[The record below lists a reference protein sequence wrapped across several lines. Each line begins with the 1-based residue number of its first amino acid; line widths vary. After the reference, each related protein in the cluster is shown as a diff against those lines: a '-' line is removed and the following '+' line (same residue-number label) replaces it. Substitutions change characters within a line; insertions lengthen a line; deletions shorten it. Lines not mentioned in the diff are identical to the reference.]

1 METYATLLVGH
12 TLGILELSGQ
22 RDLDLAEL
30 RHLRLGL
37 LQLAEQVGVLNAQL
51 LLGSIEIVQSA
62 VGLVQLA
69 LNLVDVVRQLLGDL
83 LSGGLIWKKYTYF
96 RFYNSFRQSFND
108 K

>member
-1 METYATLLVGH
+1 MKKTYATLLVGH

-37 LQLAEQVGVLNAQL
+37 LQLAEQVRVLNAQL
-51 LLGSIEIVQSA
+51 LLGSIEIIQGA

-83 LSGGLIWKKYTYF
+83 LSGSLILKKIHTF
-96 RFYNSFRQSFND
+96 
-108 K
+108 